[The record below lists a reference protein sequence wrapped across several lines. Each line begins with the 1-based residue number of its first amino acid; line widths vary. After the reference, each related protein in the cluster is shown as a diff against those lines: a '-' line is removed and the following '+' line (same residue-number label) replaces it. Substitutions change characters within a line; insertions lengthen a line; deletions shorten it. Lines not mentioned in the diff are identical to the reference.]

1 MNASDVNSIIREN
14 KARRKALFAPY
25 DPVTGVGSP
34 IERERIE
41 FSVGGNEFVWGIP
54 VTMYNENAA
63 LIDAIARDHKLES
76 VLHAHGI
83 PADNTGIELF
93 LRDLI
98 NQRFRYDYEFWSVT
112 AARIQ
117 DKRTKQIVP
126 FTLNQPQRK
135 VLAVLERMRIAGI
148 PIRIIIDKARQW
160 GGSTLVQI
168 YMAWIQL
175 IHRTRWHSCIVT
187 DVEEQAR
194 NIRAMYS
201 RLITNYPK
209 DLGGF
214 ELSPLEGSNKNRR
227 IDERDCS
234 IIIGS
239 SQKPD
244 SLRTFDL
251 AMAHLSEVSFWKTT
265 ELRSAEDLAQSVRA
279 GVAQVPFSLI
289 ALESTAKG
297 VGNFFHREWLT
308 AVDGKSAYAPVF
320 VPWFEIE
327 LYQKD
332 IPEADLSAFVK
343 WMDAEPYAS
352 YLWSLG
358 ATLEGIKWYF
368 DFKNGENYDEWRMKS
383 EFPSTWEESFQ
394 ATGARVFSP
403 AYVNQARK
411 HKMEPEFVGD
421 IRGKTIRDK
430 TALEDIELIQADR
443 GNLFIW
449 MYPDKEEQVSNRYV
463 VSMDIGGRS
472 PGADYTVM
480 RVFDRYGIMDGGVPE
495 TVATWKGHCF
505 VPGTQIYTSM
515 GFKNIE
521 DIGIGDE
528 VWTHK
533 NRFRKV
539 LRKYKR
545 PYNGEVISLKS
556 QGNYETVT
564 CTPEHPF
571 YSNETLPITRRNPRN
586 HPGRYTYYTRDV
598 LGSPSWIRASDLK
611 YFAYSREREA
621 HTHPPFIINKYN
633 GGKSKHTLREITD
646 LKTFFSVLGYY
657 LAEGHINRRSKDRNQ
672 FQSICFSFS
681 YHERDTVAK
690 DCYEKLLSLGF
701 KCSIIEYKSVSVCRV
716 RAYDTFLTKL
726 VLDLCGEH
734 SWEKRLSPVIFD
746 YPIELLS
753 ILLDSYWKGDGSVYK
768 TDQSVSNIITTVSPV
783 LARQI
788 RDILILLGHRPGTYR
803 VVAKTKSKGIKK
815 VRPRYN
821 VVWSASEIKK
831 NVLLQNEDHVVYKVK
846 SRERCQ
852 YSGLVF
858 NLEVE
863 DDNSYSTACYIVHNC
878 DQDLGAWKAVQLAK
892 FYNNALFIPESN
904 SYDKTS
910 MEAEGDHFLTI
921 LDEIVKYYPNIFAR
935 TDPEKIR
942 QGIPVKYGFH
952 TNPVSKPMII
962 DFLNAALRDELFYER
977 DDRVFSELDTYEIK
991 PNGRYGAVDGCH
1003 DDMVMATAIGLW
1015 ACLKHL
1021 PPPRII
1027 LPTVKRRPG
1036 RITEATI

>member
-76 VLHAHGI
+76 VLQSHGI

-98 NQRFRYDYEFWSVT
+98 NQRFRYDFEFWAVT

-126 FTLNQPQRK
+126 FSLNQPQRK
-135 VLAVLERMRIAGI
+135 VLAVPERMRVAGV

-251 AMAHLSEVSFWKTT
+251 AMSHLSEVSFWRTT

-297 VGNFFHREWLT
+297 VGNFFHREWLS
-308 AVDGKSAYAPVF
+308 AMDGKSAYAPVF
-320 VPWFEIE
+320 VAWFEIE

-411 HKMEPEFVGD
+411 HKMDPEFVGD

-472 PGADYTVM
+472 PEADYTVM

-495 TVATWKGHCF
+495 TVATFKGH
-505 VPGTQIYTSM
+505 I
-515 GFKNIE
+515 
-521 DIGIGDE
+521 
-528 VWTHK
+528 
-533 NRFRKV
+533 
-539 LRKYKR
+539 
-545 PYNGEVISLKS
+545 
-556 QGNYETVT
+556 
-564 CTPEHPF
+564 
-571 YSNETLPITRRNPRN
+571 
-586 HPGRYTYYTRDV
+586 
-598 LGSPSWIRASDLK
+598 
-611 YFAYSREREA
+611 
-621 HTHPPFIINKYN
+621 
-633 GGKSKHTLREITD
+633 
-646 LKTFFSVLGYY
+646 
-657 LAEGHINRRSKDRNQ
+657 
-672 FQSICFSFS
+672 
-681 YHERDTVAK
+681 
-690 DCYEKLLSLGF
+690 
-701 KCSIIEYKSVSVCRV
+701 
-716 RAYDTFLTKL
+716 
-726 VLDLCGEH
+726 
-734 SWEKRLSPVIFD
+734 
-746 YPIELLS
+746 
-753 ILLDSYWKGDGSVYK
+753 
-768 TDQSVSNIITTVSPV
+768 
-783 LARQI
+783 
-788 RDILILLGHRPGTYR
+788 
-803 VVAKTKSKGIKK
+803 
-815 VRPRYN
+815 
-821 VVWSASEIKK
+821 
-831 NVLLQNEDHVVYKVK
+831 
-846 SRERCQ
+846 
-852 YSGLVF
+852 
-858 NLEVE
+858 
-863 DDNSYSTACYIVHNC
+863 

-910 MEAEGDHFLTI
+910 VEAEGDHFLTI
-921 LDEIVKYYPNIFAR
+921 LDEIVKYYPNIYAR

>member
-1 MNASDVNSIIREN
+1 MNASEVNSIIREN

-201 RLITNYPK
+201 RLISYYPK

-308 AVDGKSAYAPVF
+308 AKDGRSAYAPVF
-320 VPWFEIE
+320 VAWFEIE
-327 LYQKD
+327 MYQKD
-332 IPEADLSAFVK
+332 IKEADLSAFIK
-343 WMDAEPYAS
+343 WMGGEPYAS

-368 DFKNGENYDEWRMKS
+368 DFRNGENYDEWRMKS
-383 EFPSTWEESFQ
+383 EYPSTCIAQGAKIGTDLGIIPIEECAHASITRTGEITNFLNNGLRDVFRLTTKYGYEVECTHDHRIKVIGETGHEEWRVLENLKTGDSIILSVPRFAEEIYVHKWKENFVEHSITITPELGRFLGIFMGDGSYCDHVLSIACDARDTDFIDSTIELAYNLFGIKLNKRLLGKNKGCCEIRAKKQSLTPYFRELGIIDHEWKETGTKRKVCVPEIIWRSPEPVVKEFLRGIFETDGFNGYEVPKIGLFSKHLNFLKDIQLLLLGFGITSIIRQRPAKTNQYHYIANTLTLQGEQADYYRNKIGFLSERKQERFTTWEVKSYIKRTKVILSDVVSSIDFVGPKQVYDITIRKSHEFSANGILVHNCEESFQ

-411 HKMEPEFVGD
+411 HKMEPDFVGD
-421 IRGKTIRDK
+421 VRGKTIRDK
-430 TALEDIELIQADR
+430 TALEDIEFIEANR

-495 TVATWKGHCF
+495 TVATW
-505 VPGTQIYTSM
+505 
-515 GFKNIE
+515 
-521 DIGIGDE
+521 
-528 VWTHK
+528 
-533 NRFRKV
+533 R
-539 LRKYKR
+539 
-545 PYNGEVISLKS
+545 
-556 QGNYETVT
+556 
-564 CTPEHPF
+564 
-571 YSNETLPITRRNPRN
+571 
-586 HPGRYTYYTRDV
+586 
-598 LGSPSWIRASDLK
+598 
-611 YFAYSREREA
+611 
-621 HTHPPFIINKYN
+621 
-633 GGKSKHTLREITD
+633 
-646 LKTFFSVLGYY
+646 
-657 LAEGHINRRSKDRNQ
+657 GHI
-672 FQSICFSFS
+672 
-681 YHERDTVAK
+681 
-690 DCYEKLLSLGF
+690 
-701 KCSIIEYKSVSVCRV
+701 
-716 RAYDTFLTKL
+716 
-726 VLDLCGEH
+726 
-734 SWEKRLSPVIFD
+734 
-746 YPIELLS
+746 
-753 ILLDSYWKGDGSVYK
+753 
-768 TDQSVSNIITTVSPV
+768 
-783 LARQI
+783 
-788 RDILILLGHRPGTYR
+788 
-803 VVAKTKSKGIKK
+803 
-815 VRPRYN
+815 
-821 VVWSASEIKK
+821 
-831 NVLLQNEDHVVYKVK
+831 
-846 SRERCQ
+846 
-852 YSGLVF
+852 
-858 NLEVE
+858 
-863 DDNSYSTACYIVHNC
+863 

-892 FYNNALFIPESN
+892 MYNNALFIPESN

-910 MEAEGDHFLTI
+910 IEAEGDHFLTI

-1021 PPPRII
+1021 PPPKII